1 MAAESAGDL
10 IAALEERTSQIR
22 GLLESVAGNQ
32 DSRPINKHW
41 SFREVAAHMEACQTE
56 CVLVRIRQIAAGAKP
71 DFEFYD
77 NDGWDF
83 SDRDLRDSLD
93 KWTDSRA
100 RVFEFVRSLSPER
113 LARTGNHRTFGEMTV
128 ADYLKVDLEHDDAHL
143 ADIKA
148 MLAARAIGQHP

>member
-1 MAAESAGDL
+1 MAAESVSDL
-10 IAALEERTSQIR
+10 IAALEKRTAQIR
-22 GLLESVAGNQ
+22 GLLESVAGDQ
-32 DSRPINKHW
+32 DSRPINTHW

-71 DFEFYD
+71 KFDFYD

-93 KWTDSRA
+93 QWTDGRA

-128 ADYLKVDLEHDDAHL
+128 ADYLKVDLDHDDAHL
-143 ADIKA
+143 ADIRA
-148 MLAARAIGQHP
+148 MLAART